1 MFAYD
6 DDDRK
11 KEILPGGW
19 KLEMFTVMYAF
30 W

>member
-6 DDDRK
+6 DDDK
-11 KEILPGGW
+11 KGNFAVGGW
-19 KLEMFTVMYAF
+19 KHEMFTVMYAF